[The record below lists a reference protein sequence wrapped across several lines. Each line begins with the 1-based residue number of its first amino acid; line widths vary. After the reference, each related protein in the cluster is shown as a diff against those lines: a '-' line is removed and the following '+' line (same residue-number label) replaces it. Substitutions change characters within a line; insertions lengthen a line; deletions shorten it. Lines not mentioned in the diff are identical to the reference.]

1 MGASIDAAH
10 TGGHTPVLYQR
21 VLHALKPKAGGRYID
36 GTIGAGGH
44 AAGILEASSPDG
56 QVLGLDLDPAA
67 LTIARDRLASFSGRV
82 HLRHGS
88 YVNIAAFLASLGWQ
102 AIDGL
107 LLDLGVSSMQLSDA
121 ARGFSF
127 RLEGPLDMRFD
138 PTQATTAADLV
149 NNLSE
154 RELADLIARYGEEP
168 RARKVARAIVNARP
182 FTTTRELSE
191 VVARAAGRGR
201 KRIHPATRT
210 FQALRITV
218 NDELEALKAG
228 LSQVVDL
235 LNPGG
240 RIVVIAF
247 HSLEDRQV
255 KRFFR
260 QESLECICPPR
271 QPVCTCAHRARL
283 RVITRRPI
291 RPQEAEVQ
299 GNPRARSARLRVAE
313 RL

>member
-1 MGASIDAAH
+1 
-10 TGGHTPVLYQR
+10 
-21 VLHALKPKAGGRYID
+21 
-36 GTIGAGGH
+36 
-44 AAGILEASSPDG
+44 
-56 QVLGLDLDPAA
+56 
-67 LTIARDRLASFSGRV
+67 
-82 HLRHGS
+82 
-88 YVNIAAFLASLGWQ
+88 
-102 AIDGL
+102 
-107 LLDLGVSSMQLSDA
+107 
-121 ARGFSF
+121 
-127 RLEGPLDMRFD
+127 
-138 PTQATTAADLV
+138 
-149 NNLSE
+149 
-154 RELADLIARYGEEP
+154 
-168 RARKVARAIVNARP
+168 
-182 FTTTRELSE
+182 
-191 VVARAAGRGR
+191 
-201 KRIHPATRT
+201 
-210 FQALRITV
+210 
-218 NDELEALKAG
+218 LEALKAG
-228 LSQVVDL
+228 LSQAVDL